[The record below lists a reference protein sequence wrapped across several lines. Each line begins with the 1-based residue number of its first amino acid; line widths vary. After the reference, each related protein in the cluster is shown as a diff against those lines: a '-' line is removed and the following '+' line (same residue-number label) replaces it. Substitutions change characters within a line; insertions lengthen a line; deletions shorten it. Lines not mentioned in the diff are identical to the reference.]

1 MSIGLILLGIV
12 SALVLF
18 GVAQRVLD
26 KMQLSDRAAL
36 IIAAAIFFGGLIP
49 DIRVGRVAFN
59 LGGVVIPL
67 GVCAW
72 LLIKTD
78 TKKEA
83 VRALIGSVITA
94 AAVFLLGKIM
104 PDEPERIIIEYNS
117 VWGIENLFRIKKPV
131 EWELAQMVTLI
142 DATTFDNY
150 LTNMRNLMTEGP
162 KLADLVIFNRC
173 DENTKKSSYRRI
185 IKGMNNT
192 CNIIFENVD
201 GTSDDG
207 VGEEDLPYDMKADV
221 IEIKDDQFG
230 IWYIDCME
238 HPARYNERKIRIK
251 GMGFRLENLPKKT
264 YVFGRFAMTCCADD
278 IGGIG
283 FICRYKDK
291 FPKEKEWF
299 YLNAKIES
307 AFSEIHGRA
316 AVILVE
322 ESREPA
328 EKPEEELVYFG

>member
-1 MSIGLILLGIV
+1 MAEYNEELRTPIYLITGFLESG
-12 SALVLF
+12 
-18 GVAQRVLD
+18 
-26 KMQLSDRAAL
+26 KTNL
-36 IIAAAIFFGGLIP
+36 IKNMLTDEGFSQGE
-49 DIRVGRVAFN
+49 RT
-59 LGGVVIPL
+59 
-67 GVCAW
+67 
-72 LLIKTD
+72 LLIVCEEGEEEYE
-78 TKKEA
+78 KELLRNSNT
-83 VRALIGSVITA
+83 VMEVIDSFEDLTENS
-94 AAVFLLGKIM
+94 FQLLNDKYF
-104 PDEPERIIIEYNS
+104 PERIIIEYNS
-117 VWGIENLFRIKKPV
+117 VWGIENLFRIKKPA

-142 DATTFDNY
+142 DASTFENY

-173 DENTKKSSYRRI
+173 SDETPKSSYRRI

-192 CNIIFENVD
+192 CNILFENLD

-238 HPARYNERKIRIK
+238 HPARYNERKIRVK
-251 GMGFRLENLPKKT
+251 GMGFRLEDLPRKT
-264 YVFGRFAMTCCADD
+264 YVFGRYAMTCCADD

-283 FICRYKDK
+283 FICRYKEK

-299 YLNAKIES
+299 YLNAKIE
-307 AFSEIHGRA
+307 AAYSEIHGRA

-322 ESREPA
+322 ESREKA

>member
-1 MSIGLILLGIV
+1 MAEYNEELRTPIYLVTGFLESGKTNLIKNMLTDEGF
-12 SALVLF
+12 SQ
-18 GVAQRVLD
+18 GERT
-26 KMQLSDRAAL
+26 
-36 IIAAAIFFGGLIP
+36 
-49 DIRVGRVAFN
+49 
-59 LGGVVIPL
+59 
-67 GVCAW
+67 
-72 LLIKTD
+72 LLIVCEEGEEEYE
-78 TKKEA
+78 KE
-83 VRALIGSVITA
+83 
-94 AAVFLLGKIM
+94 LLRNSNTVMEVVDSFEDLTENSFQLMNDKYF
-104 PDEPERIIIEYNS
+104 PERIIIEYNS
-117 VWGIENLFRIKKPV
+117 VWGIENLFRIKKPA

-142 DATTFDNY
+142 DASTFENY

-173 DENTKKSSYRRI
+173 NDETPKSSYRRI

-192 CNIIFENVD
+192 CNILFENLD

-230 IWYIDCME
+230 VWYIDCME
-238 HPARYNERKIRIK
+238 HPARYNERRIRIK
-251 GMGFRLENLPKKT
+251 GMGFRMEDLPRKT

-299 YLNAKIES
+299 YLNAKIE
-307 AFSEIHGRA
+307 AAYSEIHGRA

>member
-1 MSIGLILLGIV
+1 MSQYNDELRTPIYLITGFLESG
-12 SALVLF
+12 
-18 GVAQRVLD
+18 
-26 KMQLSDRAAL
+26 KTNL
-36 IIAAAIFFGGLIP
+36 IKNMLTDEDFSQGE
-49 DIRVGRVAFN
+49 RT
-59 LGGVVIPL
+59 
-67 GVCAW
+67 
-72 LLIKTD
+72 LLIVCEEGEEEYE
-78 TKKEA
+78 KELLRNSNT
-83 VRALIGSVITA
+83 VMEVIDSFEDLTENNLALMNDKY
-94 AAVFLLGKIM
+94 L
-104 PDEPERIIIEYNS
+104 PERIIIEYNS
-117 VWGIENLFRIKKPV
+117 VWGIENLFRIKKPI

-150 LTNMRNLMTEGP
+150 LTNMRQLMTEGP

-173 DENTKKSSYRRI
+173 DENTKKSPYRRI

-328 EKPEEELVYFG
+328 EKPEDELVYFG

>member
-1 MSIGLILLGIV
+1 MSQNNDELRTPIYLITGFLESG
-12 SALVLF
+12 
-18 GVAQRVLD
+18 
-26 KMQLSDRAAL
+26 KTNL
-36 IIAAAIFFGGLIP
+36 IKNMLTDEDFSQGE
-49 DIRVGRVAFN
+49 RT
-59 LGGVVIPL
+59 
-67 GVCAW
+67 
-72 LLIKTD
+72 LLIVCEEGEEEYEKELLKKSNTVMEVID
-78 TKKEA
+78 SFEDLTENNFALMNTKY
-83 VRALIGSVITA
+83 
-94 AAVFLLGKIM
+94 M
-104 PDEPERIIIEYNS
+104 PERIIIEYNS
-117 VWGIENLFRIKKPV
+117 VWGIENLFRVKKPT

-173 DENTKKSSYRRI
+173 TEETRKSSYRRI

-192 CNIIFENVD
+192 CNIIFENTD

-221 IEIKDDQFG
+221 IEVKDDQFG

-238 HPARYNERKIRIK
+238 HPARYNNRKIRIK

-283 FICRYKDK
+283 FICRYQDK

>member
-1 MSIGLILLGIV
+1 MSQYNDELRTPIYLITGFLESG
-12 SALVLF
+12 
-18 GVAQRVLD
+18 
-26 KMQLSDRAAL
+26 KTNL
-36 IIAAAIFFGGLIP
+36 IKNMLTDEDFSQGE
-49 DIRVGRVAFN
+49 RT
-59 LGGVVIPL
+59 
-67 GVCAW
+67 
-72 LLIKTD
+72 LLIVCEEGEEEYE
-78 TKKEA
+78 KELLRKSNT
-83 VRALIGSVITA
+83 VMEVIESFEDLTENNLALMNDKY
-94 AAVFLLGKIM
+94 L
-104 PDEPERIIIEYNS
+104 PERIIIEYNS

-150 LTNMRNLMTEGP
+150 LTNMRQLMTEGP

-173 DENTKKSSYRRI
+173 DENTKKSPYRRI

-192 CNIIFENVD
+192 CNIIFENTD

>member
-1 MSIGLILLGIV
+1 MAQYDEDLRTPIYLITGFLESGKT
-12 SALVLF
+12 S
-18 GVAQRVLD
+18 
-26 KMQLSDRAAL
+26 L
-36 IIAAAIFFGGLIP
+36 IKNMLEDEGFSQGE
-49 DIRVGRVAFN
+49 RT
-59 LGGVVIPL
+59 
-67 GVCAW
+67 
-72 LLIKTD
+72 LLIVCEEGEEEYGKDFLRDANTVM
-78 TKKEA
+78 E
-83 VRALIGSVITA
+83 VIDSFEDLTENHLA
-94 AAVFLLGKIM
+94 SLNDKYL
-104 PDEPERIIIEYNS
+104 PERVIIEYNS
-117 VWGIENLFRIKKPV
+117 VWGIENLFRIKKPA
-131 EWELAQMVTLI
+131 EWELAQMVTMI

-173 DENTKKSSYRRI
+173 DENTKKSPYRRI

-192 CNIIFENVD
+192 CSIIFENLD

-221 IEIKDDQFG
+221 IEVKDDQFG
-230 IWYIDCME
+230 VWYLDCME
-238 HPARYNERKIRIK
+238 HPDRYNNRRIRIK
-251 GMGFRLENLPKKT
+251 GQGFRLENLPKKT

-278 IGGIG
+278 IGGLG

-291 FPKEKEWF
+291 FPKDKEWF

-322 ESREPA
+322 ESREEA

>member
-1 MSIGLILLGIV
+1 MSQYNDELRTPIYLITGFLESG
-12 SALVLF
+12 
-18 GVAQRVLD
+18 
-26 KMQLSDRAAL
+26 KTNL
-36 IIAAAIFFGGLIP
+36 IKNMLTDEDFSQGE
-49 DIRVGRVAFN
+49 RT
-59 LGGVVIPL
+59 
-67 GVCAW
+67 
-72 LLIKTD
+72 LLIVCEEGEEEYEKELL
-78 TKKEA
+78 KKSNTVME
-83 VRALIGSVITA
+83 VIESFEDLTENNLALMNDKY
-94 AAVFLLGKIM
+94 L
-104 PDEPERIIIEYNS
+104 PERIIIEYNS

-150 LTNMRNLMTEGP
+150 LTNMRQLMTEGP

-173 DENTKKSSYRRI
+173 DENTKKSPYRRI

>member
-1 MSIGLILLGIV
+1 MAEYNEELRTPIYLITGFLESG
-12 SALVLF
+12 
-18 GVAQRVLD
+18 
-26 KMQLSDRAAL
+26 KTNL
-36 IIAAAIFFGGLIP
+36 IKNMLTDEGFSQGE
-49 DIRVGRVAFN
+49 RT
-59 LGGVVIPL
+59 
-67 GVCAW
+67 
-72 LLIKTD
+72 LLIVCEEGEEEYE
-78 TKKEA
+78 KELLRNSNT
-83 VRALIGSVITA
+83 VMEVIDSFEDLTENS
-94 AAVFLLGKIM
+94 FQLMNDKYF
-104 PDEPERIIIEYNS
+104 PERIIIEYNS
-117 VWGIENLFRIKKPV
+117 VWGIENLFRIKKPA

-142 DATTFDNY
+142 DASTFENY

-173 DENTKKSSYRRI
+173 SDETPKSSYRRI
-185 IKGMNNT
+185 IKAMNNT
-192 CNIIFENVD
+192 CNILFENLD

-238 HPARYNERKIRIK
+238 HPARYNERRIRVK
-251 GMGFRLENLPKKT
+251 GMGFRLEDLPRKT
-264 YVFGRFAMTCCADD
+264 YVFGRYAMTCCADD

-283 FICRYKDK
+283 FICRYKEK

-299 YLNAKIES
+299 YLNAKIE
-307 AFSEIHGRA
+307 AAYSEIHGRA

-322 ESREPA
+322 ESRENA

>member
-1 MSIGLILLGIV
+1 MAEYNEELRTPIYLITGFLESG
-12 SALVLF
+12 
-18 GVAQRVLD
+18 
-26 KMQLSDRAAL
+26 KTNL
-36 IIAAAIFFGGLIP
+36 IKNMLTDEGFSQGE
-49 DIRVGRVAFN
+49 RT
-59 LGGVVIPL
+59 
-67 GVCAW
+67 
-72 LLIKTD
+72 LLIVCEEGEEEYE
-78 TKKEA
+78 KELLRNSNT
-83 VRALIGSVITA
+83 VMEVIDSFEDLTENHLA
-94 AAVFLLGKIM
+94 SLNDKYF
-104 PDEPERIIIEYNS
+104 PERIIIEYNS
-117 VWGIENLFRIKKPV
+117 VWGIENLFRVKKPT

-142 DATTFDNY
+142 DASTFENY

-173 DENTKKSSYRRI
+173 SDETPKSSYRRI

-192 CNIIFENVD
+192 CNILFENLD

-238 HPARYNERKIRIK
+238 HPARYNERRIRVK
-251 GMGFRLENLPKKT
+251 GMGFRLEDLPRKT
-264 YVFGRFAMTCCADD
+264 YVFGRYAMTCCADD

-283 FICRYKDK
+283 FICRYKEK

-299 YLNAKIES
+299 YLNAKIE
-307 AFSEIHGRA
+307 AAYSEIHGRA

-322 ESREPA
+322 ESRENA

>member
-1 MSIGLILLGIV
+1 MAEYNEELRTPIYLITGFLESG
-12 SALVLF
+12 
-18 GVAQRVLD
+18 
-26 KMQLSDRAAL
+26 KTNL
-36 IIAAAIFFGGLIP
+36 IKNMLTDEGFSQGE
-49 DIRVGRVAFN
+49 RT
-59 LGGVVIPL
+59 
-67 GVCAW
+67 
-72 LLIKTD
+72 LLIVCEEGEEEYE
-78 TKKEA
+78 KELLRNSNT
-83 VRALIGSVITA
+83 VMEVIDSFEALTENHLASLNDKY
-94 AAVFLLGKIM
+94 F
-104 PDEPERIIIEYNS
+104 PERIIIEYNS
-117 VWGIENLFRIKKPV
+117 VWGIENLFRVKKPT

-142 DATTFDNY
+142 DASTFENY

-173 DENTKKSSYRRI
+173 SDETPNSSYRRI

-192 CNIIFENVD
+192 CNILFENLD

-238 HPARYNERKIRIK
+238 HPARYNERRIRVK
-251 GMGFRLENLPKKT
+251 GMGFRLEDLPRKT
-264 YVFGRFAMTCCADD
+264 YVFGRYAMTCCADD

-283 FICRYKDK
+283 FICRYKEK

-299 YLNAKIES
+299 YLNAKIE
-307 AFSEIHGRA
+307 AAYSEIHGRA

-322 ESREPA
+322 ESREKA

>member
-1 MSIGLILLGIV
+1 MAEYNEELRTPIYLITGFLESG
-12 SALVLF
+12 
-18 GVAQRVLD
+18 
-26 KMQLSDRAAL
+26 KTNL
-36 IIAAAIFFGGLIP
+36 IKNMLTDEGFSQGE
-49 DIRVGRVAFN
+49 RT
-59 LGGVVIPL
+59 
-67 GVCAW
+67 
-72 LLIKTD
+72 LLIVCEEGEEEYE
-78 TKKEA
+78 KELLRNSNT
-83 VRALIGSVITA
+83 VMEVIDSFEDLTENNLALMNDKY
-94 AAVFLLGKIM
+94 L
-104 PDEPERIIIEYNS
+104 PERIIIEYNS
-117 VWGIENLFRIKKPV
+117 VWGIENLFRIKKPI

-150 LTNMRNLMTEGP
+150 LTNMRQLMTEGP

-173 DENTKKSSYRRI
+173 DENTKKSPYRRI

-238 HPARYNERKIRIK
+238 HPARYNERRIRVK
-251 GMGFRLENLPKKT
+251 GMGFRLEDLPRKT
-264 YVFGRFAMTCCADD
+264 YVFGRYAMTCCADD

-299 YLNAKIES
+299 YLNAKIE
-307 AFSEIHGRA
+307 AAYSEIHGRA

-322 ESREPA
+322 ESRENA

>member
-1 MSIGLILLGIV
+1 MAEYNEELRTPIYLITGFLESG
-12 SALVLF
+12 
-18 GVAQRVLD
+18 
-26 KMQLSDRAAL
+26 KTNL
-36 IIAAAIFFGGLIP
+36 IKNMLTDEGFSQGE
-49 DIRVGRVAFN
+49 RT
-59 LGGVVIPL
+59 
-67 GVCAW
+67 
-72 LLIKTD
+72 LLIVCEEGEEEYE
-78 TKKEA
+78 KELLRNSNT
-83 VRALIGSVITA
+83 VMEVIDSFEDLTENS
-94 AAVFLLGKIM
+94 FQLMNDKYF
-104 PDEPERIIIEYNS
+104 PERIIIEYNS
-117 VWGIENLFRIKKPV
+117 VWGIENLFRVKKPT

-142 DATTFDNY
+142 DASTFENY

-173 DENTKKSSYRRI
+173 SDETPKSSYRRI

-192 CNIIFENVD
+192 CNILFENLD

-238 HPARYNERKIRIK
+238 HPARYNERKIRVK
-251 GMGFRLENLPKKT
+251 GMGFRLEDLPRKT
-264 YVFGRFAMTCCADD
+264 YVFGRYAMTCCADD

-283 FICRYKDK
+283 FICRYKEK

-299 YLNAKIES
+299 YLNAKIE
-307 AFSEIHGRA
+307 AAYSEIHGRA

-322 ESREPA
+322 ESREKA

>member
-1 MSIGLILLGIV
+1 MEVIDSFEDLTENHLASLN
-12 SALVLF
+12 
-18 GVAQRVLD
+18 D
-26 KMQLSDRAAL
+26 KYL
-36 IIAAAIFFGGLIP
+36 
-49 DIRVGRVAFN
+49 
-59 LGGVVIPL
+59 
-67 GVCAW
+67 
-72 LLIKTD
+72 
-78 TKKEA
+78 
-83 VRALIGSVITA
+83 
-94 AAVFLLGKIM
+94 
-104 PDEPERIIIEYNS
+104 PERVIIEYNS
-117 VWGIENLFRIKKPV
+117 VWGIENLFRIKKPA
-131 EWELAQMVTLI
+131 EWELAQMVTMI

-173 DENTKKSSYRRI
+173 DENTKKSPYRRI

-192 CNIIFENVD
+192 CSIIFENLD

-221 IEIKDDQFG
+221 IEVKDDQFG
-230 IWYIDCME
+230 VWYLDCME
-238 HPARYNERKIRIK
+238 HPDRYNNRRIRIK
-251 GMGFRLENLPKKT
+251 GQGFRLENLPKKT

-291 FPKEKEWF
+291 FPKDKEWF

-322 ESREPA
+322 ESREEA

>member
-1 MSIGLILLGIV
+1 MAEYNEELRTPIYLVTGFLESGKTNLIKNMLTDEGF
-12 SALVLF
+12 SQ
-18 GVAQRVLD
+18 GERT
-26 KMQLSDRAAL
+26 
-36 IIAAAIFFGGLIP
+36 
-49 DIRVGRVAFN
+49 
-59 LGGVVIPL
+59 
-67 GVCAW
+67 
-72 LLIKTD
+72 LLIVCEEGEEEYE
-78 TKKEA
+78 KE
-83 VRALIGSVITA
+83 
-94 AAVFLLGKIM
+94 LLRNSNTVMEVVDSFEDLTENSFQLMNDKYF
-104 PDEPERIIIEYNS
+104 PERIIIEYNS
-117 VWGIENLFRIKKPV
+117 VWGIENLFRVKKPA

-142 DATTFDNY
+142 DSSTFENY

-173 DENTKKSSYRRI
+173 NDETPKSSYRRI

-192 CNIIFENVD
+192 CNILFENLD

-238 HPARYNERKIRIK
+238 HPARYNERKIRVK
-251 GMGFRLENLPKKT
+251 GMGFRLEDLPRKT
-264 YVFGRFAMTCCADD
+264 YVFGRYAMTCCADD

-299 YLNAKIES
+299 YLNAKIE
-307 AFSEIHGRA
+307 AAYSEIHGRA

>member
-1 MSIGLILLGIV
+1 MSQYSDELRTPIYLVTGFLESGKTNLIKNMLTDEDFSQGE
-12 SALVLF
+12 
-18 GVAQRVLD
+18 RT
-26 KMQLSDRAAL
+26 
-36 IIAAAIFFGGLIP
+36 
-49 DIRVGRVAFN
+49 
-59 LGGVVIPL
+59 
-67 GVCAW
+67 
-72 LLIKTD
+72 LLIVCEEGEEEYEKELL
-78 TKKEA
+78 KKSNTVME
-83 VRALIGSVITA
+83 VIESFEDLTENNLALMNDKYV
-94 AAVFLLGKIM
+94 
-104 PDEPERIIIEYNS
+104 PERIIIEYNS
-117 VWGIENLFRIKKPV
+117 VWGIENLFRIKKPQ

-173 DENTKKSSYRRI
+173 DEETKKSSYRRI

-192 CNIIFENVD
+192 CNIIFENTD

-238 HPARYNERKIRIK
+238 HPARYNMRKIRIK

-283 FICRYKDK
+283 FICRYQDK

-299 YLNAKIES
+299 YLTATIES

-322 ESREPA
+322 EKREPA
-328 EKPEEELVYFG
+328 EKPEDELVYFG

>member
-1 MSIGLILLGIV
+1 MSQYNDELRTPIYLITGFLESG
-12 SALVLF
+12 
-18 GVAQRVLD
+18 
-26 KMQLSDRAAL
+26 KTNL
-36 IIAAAIFFGGLIP
+36 IKNMLTDEDFSQGE
-49 DIRVGRVAFN
+49 RT
-59 LGGVVIPL
+59 
-67 GVCAW
+67 
-72 LLIKTD
+72 LLIVCEEGEEEYE
-78 TKKEA
+78 KELLQRSNT
-83 VRALIGSVITA
+83 VMEVIESFEDLTENNLALMNDKYV
-94 AAVFLLGKIM
+94 
-104 PDEPERIIIEYNS
+104 PERIIIEYNS
-117 VWGIENLFRIKKPV
+117 VWGIENLFRIKKPQ

-150 LTNMRNLMTEGP
+150 LTNMRTLMTEGP

-173 DENTKKSSYRRI
+173 DEETKKSSYRRI

-192 CNIIFENVD
+192 CNIIFENLD

-238 HPARYNERKIRIK
+238 HPARYNMRKIRIK
-251 GMGFRLENLPKKT
+251 GMGFRLENLPRKT

-283 FICRYKDK
+283 FICRYQDK

-299 YLNAKIES
+299 YLTATIES
-307 AFSEIHGRA
+307 AYSEIHGRA

-322 ESREPA
+322 EKREPA
-328 EKPEEELVYFG
+328 EKPEDELVYFG

>member
-1 MSIGLILLGIV
+1 MAEYNEELRTPIYLITGFLESG
-12 SALVLF
+12 
-18 GVAQRVLD
+18 
-26 KMQLSDRAAL
+26 KTNL
-36 IIAAAIFFGGLIP
+36 IKNMLTDEGFSQGE
-49 DIRVGRVAFN
+49 RT
-59 LGGVVIPL
+59 
-67 GVCAW
+67 
-72 LLIKTD
+72 LLIVCEEGEEEYE
-78 TKKEA
+78 KELLRNSNT
-83 VRALIGSVITA
+83 VMEVIDSFEDLTENS
-94 AAVFLLGKIM
+94 FQLMNDKYF
-104 PDEPERIIIEYNS
+104 PERIIIEYNS
-117 VWGIENLFRIKKPV
+117 VWGIENLFRIKKPA

-142 DATTFDNY
+142 DASTFENY

-173 DENTKKSSYRRI
+173 SDETPKSSYRRI

-192 CNIIFENVD
+192 CNILFENLD

-238 HPARYNERKIRIK
+238 HPARYNERKIRVK
-251 GMGFRLENLPKKT
+251 GMGFRLEDLTRKT
-264 YVFGRFAMTCCADD
+264 YVFGRYAMTCCADD

-283 FICRYKDK
+283 FICRYKEK

-299 YLNAKIES
+299 YLNAKIE
-307 AFSEIHGRA
+307 AAYSEIHGRA

-322 ESREPA
+322 ESREKA

>member
-1 MSIGLILLGIV
+1 MAEYNEELRTPIYLITGFLESG
-12 SALVLF
+12 
-18 GVAQRVLD
+18 
-26 KMQLSDRAAL
+26 KTNL
-36 IIAAAIFFGGLIP
+36 IKNMLTDEGFSQGE
-49 DIRVGRVAFN
+49 RT
-59 LGGVVIPL
+59 
-67 GVCAW
+67 
-72 LLIKTD
+72 LLIVCEEGEEEYE
-78 TKKEA
+78 KELLRNSNT
-83 VRALIGSVITA
+83 VMEVIDSFEDLTENS
-94 AAVFLLGKIM
+94 FQLMNDKYF
-104 PDEPERIIIEYNS
+104 PERIIIEYNS
-117 VWGIENLFRIKKPV
+117 VWGIENLFRIKKPA

-142 DATTFDNY
+142 DASTFENY

-173 DENTKKSSYRRI
+173 SDETPKSSYRRI

-192 CNIIFENVD
+192 CNILFENLD

-251 GMGFRLENLPKKT
+251 GMGFRLENLPNKT

-328 EKPEEELVYFG
+328 EKPEDELVYFG

>member
-1 MSIGLILLGIV
+1 MSQYNDELRTPIYLITGFLESG
-12 SALVLF
+12 
-18 GVAQRVLD
+18 
-26 KMQLSDRAAL
+26 KTNL
-36 IIAAAIFFGGLIP
+36 IKNMLTDEDFSQGE
-49 DIRVGRVAFN
+49 RT
-59 LGGVVIPL
+59 
-67 GVCAW
+67 
-72 LLIKTD
+72 LLIVCEEGEEEYE
-78 TKKEA
+78 KELLRKSNT
-83 VRALIGSVITA
+83 VMEVIDSFEDLTENNLALMNDKY
-94 AAVFLLGKIM
+94 L
-104 PDEPERIIIEYNS
+104 PERIIIEYNS

>member
-1 MSIGLILLGIV
+1 MSQYNDELRTPIYLITGFLESGKTNLI
-12 SALVLF
+12 
-18 GVAQRVLD
+18 
-26 KMQLSDRAAL
+26 KNMLSDEDFSQGERT
-36 IIAAAIFFGGLIP
+36 
-49 DIRVGRVAFN
+49 
-59 LGGVVIPL
+59 
-67 GVCAW
+67 
-72 LLIKTD
+72 LLIVCEEGEEEYE
-78 TKKEA
+78 KELLRKSNT
-83 VRALIGSVITA
+83 VMEVIDSFEDLTENHLA
-94 AAVFLLGKIM
+94 SMNDKYL
-104 PDEPERIIIEYNS
+104 PERVIIEYNS

-150 LTNMRNLMTEGP
+150 LTNMRQLMTEGP

-173 DENTKKSSYRRI
+173 DENTKKSPYRRI

>member
-1 MSIGLILLGIV
+1 MSQYSDELRTPIYLITGFLESG
-12 SALVLF
+12 
-18 GVAQRVLD
+18 
-26 KMQLSDRAAL
+26 KTNL
-36 IIAAAIFFGGLIP
+36 IKNMLTDEDFSQGE
-49 DIRVGRVAFN
+49 RT
-59 LGGVVIPL
+59 
-67 GVCAW
+67 
-72 LLIKTD
+72 LLIVCEEGEEEYEKELL
-78 TKKEA
+78 KKSNTVME
-83 VRALIGSVITA
+83 VIESFEDLTENNLALMNDKYV
-94 AAVFLLGKIM
+94 
-104 PDEPERIIIEYNS
+104 PERIIIEYNS
-117 VWGIENLFRIKKPV
+117 VWGIENLFRIKKPQ

-173 DENTKKSSYRRI
+173 NEETKKSSYRRI

-192 CNIIFENVD
+192 CSIIFENTD

-238 HPARYNERKIRIK
+238 HPARYNNRSIRIK

-283 FICRYKDK
+283 FICRYQDK

-299 YLNAKIES
+299 YLTAKIES

-322 ESREPA
+322 EKREPA
-328 EKPEEELVYFG
+328 EKPEDELVYFG

>member
-1 MSIGLILLGIV
+1 MSQYNDELRTPIYLITGFLESGKTNLI
-12 SALVLF
+12 
-18 GVAQRVLD
+18 
-26 KMQLSDRAAL
+26 KNMLSDEDFSQGERT
-36 IIAAAIFFGGLIP
+36 
-49 DIRVGRVAFN
+49 
-59 LGGVVIPL
+59 
-67 GVCAW
+67 
-72 LLIKTD
+72 LLIVCEEGEEEYE
-78 TKKEA
+78 KELLRKSNT
-83 VRALIGSVITA
+83 VMEVIDSFEDLTENNLALMNDKY
-94 AAVFLLGKIM
+94 L
-104 PDEPERIIIEYNS
+104 PERIIIEYNS

-173 DENTKKSSYRRI
+173 DEETKKSSYRRI

-192 CNIIFENVD
+192 CNIIFENTD

-207 VGEEDLPYDMKADV
+207 VSEEDLPYDMKADV

>member
-1 MSIGLILLGIV
+1 MSQYNDELRTPIYLITGFLESGKTNLI
-12 SALVLF
+12 
-18 GVAQRVLD
+18 
-26 KMQLSDRAAL
+26 KNMLSDEDFSQGERT
-36 IIAAAIFFGGLIP
+36 
-49 DIRVGRVAFN
+49 
-59 LGGVVIPL
+59 
-67 GVCAW
+67 
-72 LLIKTD
+72 LLIVCEEGEEEYE
-78 TKKEA
+78 KELLRKSNT
-83 VRALIGSVITA
+83 VMEVIDSFEDLTENNLALMNDKY
-94 AAVFLLGKIM
+94 L
-104 PDEPERIIIEYNS
+104 PERIIIEYNS
-117 VWGIENLFRIKKPV
+117 VWGIENLFRIKKPI

-173 DENTKKSSYRRI
+173 DENTKKSPYRRI

>member
-1 MSIGLILLGIV
+1 MSQYNDELKTPIYLITGFLESG
-12 SALVLF
+12 
-18 GVAQRVLD
+18 
-26 KMQLSDRAAL
+26 KTNL
-36 IIAAAIFFGGLIP
+36 IKNMLTDEDFSQGE
-49 DIRVGRVAFN
+49 RT
-59 LGGVVIPL
+59 
-67 GVCAW
+67 
-72 LLIKTD
+72 LLIVCEEGEEEYE
-78 TKKEA
+78 KELLRKSNT
-83 VRALIGSVITA
+83 VMEVIDYFEDLTENNLALMNDKY
-94 AAVFLLGKIM
+94 L
-104 PDEPERIIIEYNS
+104 PERIIIEYNS

-207 VGEEDLPYDMKADV
+207 VGEEDLPYDMKANV

-283 FICRYKDK
+283 FICRYKDQ

>member
-1 MSIGLILLGIV
+1 MAQYDEDLRTPIYLITGFLESGKT
-12 SALVLF
+12 S
-18 GVAQRVLD
+18 
-26 KMQLSDRAAL
+26 L
-36 IIAAAIFFGGLIP
+36 IKNMLEDEGFSQGE
-49 DIRVGRVAFN
+49 RT
-59 LGGVVIPL
+59 
-67 GVCAW
+67 
-72 LLIKTD
+72 LLIVCEEGEEEYGKDFLRDANTVM
-78 TKKEA
+78 E
-83 VRALIGSVITA
+83 VIDSFEDLTENHLA
-94 AAVFLLGKIM
+94 SLNDKYL
-104 PDEPERIIIEYNS
+104 PERVIIEYNS
-117 VWGIENLFRIKKPV
+117 VWGIENLFRIKKPA
-131 EWELAQMVTLI
+131 EWELAQMVTMI

-173 DENTKKSSYRRI
+173 DENTKKSPYRRI

-192 CNIIFENVD
+192 CSIIFENLD

-221 IEIKDDQFG
+221 IEVKDDQFG
-230 IWYIDCME
+230 VWYLDCME
-238 HPARYNERKIRIK
+238 HPDRYNNRRIRIK
-251 GMGFRLENLPKKT
+251 GQGFRLENLPKKT

-291 FPKEKEWF
+291 FPKDKEWF

-322 ESREPA
+322 ESREEA

>member
-1 MSIGLILLGIV
+1 
-12 SALVLF
+12 
-18 GVAQRVLD
+18 
-26 KMQLSDRAAL
+26 
-36 IIAAAIFFGGLIP
+36 
-49 DIRVGRVAFN
+49 
-59 LGGVVIPL
+59 
-67 GVCAW
+67 
-72 LLIKTD
+72 
-78 TKKEA
+78 
-83 VRALIGSVITA
+83 
-94 AAVFLLGKIM
+94 
-104 PDEPERIIIEYNS
+104 
-117 VWGIENLFRIKKPV
+117 ENLFRVKKPT

-142 DATTFDNY
+142 DASTFENY

-173 DENTKKSSYRRI
+173 NDETPKSSYRRI

-192 CNIIFENVD
+192 CNILFENLD

-238 HPARYNERKIRIK
+238 HPARYNERRIRVK
-251 GMGFRLENLPKKT
+251 GMGFRLEDLPRKT
-264 YVFGRFAMTCCADD
+264 YVFGRYAMTCCADD

-283 FICRYKDK
+283 FICRYKEK

-299 YLNAKIES
+299 YLNAKIE
-307 AFSEIHGRA
+307 AAYSEIHGRA

-322 ESREPA
+322 ESREKA

>member
-1 MSIGLILLGIV
+1 MEVIESFEDLTENNL
-12 SALVLF
+12 ALMN
-18 GVAQRVLD
+18 D
-26 KMQLSDRAAL
+26 KY
-36 IIAAAIFFGGLIP
+36 
-49 DIRVGRVAFN
+49 V
-59 LGGVVIPL
+59 
-67 GVCAW
+67 
-72 LLIKTD
+72 
-78 TKKEA
+78 
-83 VRALIGSVITA
+83 
-94 AAVFLLGKIM
+94 
-104 PDEPERIIIEYNS
+104 PERIIIEYNS
-117 VWGIENLFRIKKPV
+117 VWGIENLFRIKKPQ

-173 DENTKKSSYRRI
+173 DEETKKSSYRRI

-192 CNIIFENVD
+192 CNIIFENTD

-238 HPARYNERKIRIK
+238 HPARYNMRKIRIK

-264 YVFGRFAMTCCADD
+264 YVFGRFAMTCGADD
-278 IGGIG
+278 IGVIG
-283 FICRYKDK
+283 FICRYQDK

-299 YLNAKIES
+299 YLTATIES

-322 ESREPA
+322 EKREPA
-328 EKPEEELVYFG
+328 EKPEDELVYFG

>member
-1 MSIGLILLGIV
+1 MSQYNDELRTPIYLITGFLESGKTNLI
-12 SALVLF
+12 
-18 GVAQRVLD
+18 
-26 KMQLSDRAAL
+26 KNMLSDEDFSQGERT
-36 IIAAAIFFGGLIP
+36 
-49 DIRVGRVAFN
+49 
-59 LGGVVIPL
+59 
-67 GVCAW
+67 
-72 LLIKTD
+72 LLIVCEEGEEEYE
-78 TKKEA
+78 KELLRKSNT
-83 VRALIGSVITA
+83 VMEVIESFEDLTENNLALMNDKY
-94 AAVFLLGKIM
+94 L
-104 PDEPERIIIEYNS
+104 PERIIIEYNS

-150 LTNMRNLMTEGP
+150 LTNMRQLMTEGP

-173 DENTKKSSYRRI
+173 DENTKKSPYRRI

>member
-1 MSIGLILLGIV
+1 MSQYNDELRTPIYLITGFLESGKTNLI
-12 SALVLF
+12 
-18 GVAQRVLD
+18 
-26 KMQLSDRAAL
+26 KNMLSDEDFSQGERT
-36 IIAAAIFFGGLIP
+36 
-49 DIRVGRVAFN
+49 
-59 LGGVVIPL
+59 
-67 GVCAW
+67 
-72 LLIKTD
+72 LLIVCEEGEEEYE
-78 TKKEA
+78 KELLRKSNT
-83 VRALIGSVITA
+83 VMEVIDSFEDLTENNLALMNDKY
-94 AAVFLLGKIM
+94 L
-104 PDEPERIIIEYNS
+104 PERIIIEYNS
-117 VWGIENLFRIKKPV
+117 VWGIENLFRIKKPI

-150 LTNMRNLMTEGP
+150 LTNMRQLMTEGP

-173 DENTKKSSYRRI
+173 DENTKKSPYRRI

-328 EKPEEELVYFG
+328 EKPEDELVYFG

>member
-1 MSIGLILLGIV
+1 MSQYNDELRTPIYLITGFLESG
-12 SALVLF
+12 
-18 GVAQRVLD
+18 
-26 KMQLSDRAAL
+26 KTNL
-36 IIAAAIFFGGLIP
+36 IKNMLTDEDFSQGE
-49 DIRVGRVAFN
+49 RT
-59 LGGVVIPL
+59 
-67 GVCAW
+67 
-72 LLIKTD
+72 LLIVCEEGEEEYE
-78 TKKEA
+78 KELLRKSNT
-83 VRALIGSVITA
+83 VMEVIDSFEDLTENNLALMNDKY
-94 AAVFLLGKIM
+94 L
-104 PDEPERIIIEYNS
+104 PERIIIEYNS
-117 VWGIENLFRIKKPV
+117 VWGIENLFRIKKPI

>member
-1 MSIGLILLGIV
+1 MAEYNEELRTPIYLITGFLESG
-12 SALVLF
+12 
-18 GVAQRVLD
+18 
-26 KMQLSDRAAL
+26 KTNL
-36 IIAAAIFFGGLIP
+36 IKNMLTDEGFSQGE
-49 DIRVGRVAFN
+49 RT
-59 LGGVVIPL
+59 
-67 GVCAW
+67 
-72 LLIKTD
+72 LLIVCEEGEEEYE
-78 TKKEA
+78 KELLRNSNT
-83 VRALIGSVITA
+83 VMEVIDSFEDLTENHLA
-94 AAVFLLGKIM
+94 SLNDKYF
-104 PDEPERIIIEYNS
+104 PERIIIEYNS
-117 VWGIENLFRIKKPV
+117 VWGIENLFRVKKPT

-142 DATTFDNY
+142 DASTFENY

-173 DENTKKSSYRRI
+173 NDETPKSSYRRI

-192 CNIIFENVD
+192 CNILFENLD

-238 HPARYNERKIRIK
+238 HPARYNERRIRVN
-251 GMGFRLENLPKKT
+251 GMGFRLEDLPRKT
-264 YVFGRFAMTCCADD
+264 YVFGRYAMTCCADD

-299 YLNAKIES
+299 YLNAKIE
-307 AFSEIHGRA
+307 AAYSEIHGRA

>member
-1 MSIGLILLGIV
+1 MSQYNDELRTPIYLITGFLESGKTNLI
-12 SALVLF
+12 
-18 GVAQRVLD
+18 
-26 KMQLSDRAAL
+26 KNMLSDEDFSQGERT
-36 IIAAAIFFGGLIP
+36 
-49 DIRVGRVAFN
+49 
-59 LGGVVIPL
+59 
-67 GVCAW
+67 
-72 LLIKTD
+72 LLIVCEEGEEEYE
-78 TKKEA
+78 KELLRKSNT
-83 VRALIGSVITA
+83 VMEVIESFEDLTENNLALMNDKY
-94 AAVFLLGKIM
+94 L
-104 PDEPERIIIEYNS
+104 PERIIIEYNS

-150 LTNMRNLMTEGP
+150 LTNMRQLMTEGP

-173 DENTKKSSYRRI
+173 DENTKKSPYRRI

-328 EKPEEELVYFG
+328 EKPEDELVYFG